1 LKSVSWPRLERRK
14 AALVAQRDLRDAV
27 SELRL
32 IVAMVALTLAI
43 PIASGSGV
51 RALAAFGGGTAV
63 VNRLSLVGAFFV
75 VFIPASFSLVL
86 ALESF
91 VGERERTTLE
101 VLLSTPLRE
110 AEIYAGKVV
119 AVLTVSLALCYGGL
133 LVYCLVTFPGLG
145 YFPLSILIAL
155 ALSTICQVAAM
166 VAGAVIISLNA
177 RTMRAANVMASFI
190 ILPMSVVLQVEAAL
204 ILVGRAEFL
213 WGFALLMAVV
223 AVVLVRMGFNGFSRE
238 ALLAR
243 DVGLRHPF
251 RRAAAALAR
260 SFEGRPS
267 LLRLIWM
274 RRVPMLIA
282 AAGFPLGAAI
292 GYLAGATNAIPSQV
306 VSPVLSSLVRSAGG
320 GGPIEG
326 AIAIFAHNL
335 LAFIVVAILAIVTV
349 GVSGFLVTFAPGFL
363 LGFAAALSSW
373 TFALT
378 GIVPNGLVEIPAAII
393 AGGLAIQVGATAIYM
408 DANGGWAA
416 RVLAA
421 VADYVR
427 ALRWLVPALA
437 VAAVLETSLG

>member
-1 LKSVSWPRLERRK
+1 VSWPRLERRK
-14 AALVAQRDLRDAV
+14 AAIVARRDLRDAV

-32 IVAMVALTLAI
+32 IAAMVTLTLAI
-43 PIASGSGV
+43 PLASGSGV

-63 VNRLSLVGAFFV
+63 VNRLALVGAFFV

-110 AEIYAGKVV
+110 SEIYAGKVA
-119 AVLTVSLALCYGGL
+119 AVLCVSLGLCYGGL
-133 LVYCLVTFPGLG
+133 LVYCLITFPGLG
-145 YFPLSILIAL
+145 FFPLGILIAL

-190 ILPMSVVLQVEAAL
+190 ILPMSVVLQTEAAL
-204 ILVGRAEFL
+204 ILLGRAEFL
-213 WGFALLMAVV
+213 WAFALLMALV
-223 AVVLVRMGFNGFSRE
+223 AVVLVRMGFEGFSRE

-243 DVGLRHPF
+243 EAGLRNPF
-251 RRAAAALAR
+251 RRAAGALRAG
-260 SFEGRPS
+260 FERRPG
-267 LLRLIWM
+267 LGRLIWM
-274 RRVPMLIA
+274 RRAPLLIA
-282 AAGFPLGAAI
+282 AAGFPAGAVA
-292 GYLAGATNAIPSQV
+292 GYLAGSTEAIPTSV
-306 VSPVLSSLVRSAGG
+306 VRPVLSSLVRSVNQTTALE
-320 GGPIEG
+320 EG
-326 AIAIFAHNL
+326 LGIFAHNL
-335 LAFIVVAILAIVTV
+335 LAFVVVALLAIVTV
-349 GVSGFLVTFAPGFL
+349 GVSGFLLTFAPGFL

-373 TFALT
+373 TIALT

-393 AGGLAIQVGATAIYM
+393 AGGLAIHIGASAIHM
-408 DANGGWAA
+408 EAPGGWTA

-437 VAAVLETSLG
+437 VAAVLEVLLG

>member
-1 LKSVSWPRLERRK
+1 MSWPRLERRK
-14 AALVAQRDLRDAV
+14 AGLVAARDLKDAV

-32 IVAMVALTLAI
+32 ILAMAALTLAI
-43 PIASGSGV
+43 PIGSGSGV
-51 RALAAFGGGTAV
+51 RALAEFGGGTAV

-110 AEIYAGKVV
+110 AEIYAGKVA
-119 AVLTVSLALCYGGL
+119 AVLIVSLSLCYSGL
-133 LVYCLVTFPGLG
+133 IVYCLVTFPGLG
-145 YFPLSILIAL
+145 YFPLGILLAL

-166 VAGAVIISLNA
+166 VAGAAIISLNA

-190 ILPMSVVLQVEAAL
+190 ILPMSVVLQAEAAL
-204 ILVGRAEFL
+204 ILLGRAEFL

-223 AVVLVRMGFNGFSRE
+223 AVVLLRMGFNGFSRE

-243 DVGLRHPF
+243 DAGLRQPF
-251 RRAAAALAR
+251 RRAMASLAR
-260 SFEGRPS
+260 SFEQRPGIF
-267 LLRLIWM
+267 RLVWM
-274 RRVPMLIA
+274 RRYALLIA
-282 AAGFPLGAAI
+282 AAGFPVGALA
-292 GYLAGATNAIPSQV
+292 GYLAGATNAIPSEIV
-306 VSPVLSSLVRSAGG
+306 KPVLTSLVRSASGSD
-320 GGPIEG
+320 GGPIVDI
-326 AIAIFAHNL
+326 AAIFSHNV
-335 LAFIVVAILAIVTV
+335 LAFLLVAALAITTA
-349 GVSGFLVTFAPGFL
+349 GLSGFLLTFAPGFL

-373 TFALT
+373 TLALT

-393 AGGLAIQVGATAIYM
+393 AGGLVIQIGAAAIHM
-408 DANGGWAA
+408 DARGGWTE

-421 VADYVR
+421 FADYVR

-437 VAAVLETSLG
+437 LAAALEVFLG

>member
-1 LKSVSWPRLERRK
+1 VSWPRLERRK
-14 AALVAQRDLRDAV
+14 AAIVARRDLRDAV

-32 IVAMVALTLAI
+32 IAAMVALTLAI

-51 RALAAFGGGTAV
+51 RVLAAFGGGTAV
-63 VNRLSLVGAFFV
+63 VNRLALVGAFFV

-110 AEIYAGKVV
+110 AEIYAGKVT
-119 AVLTVSLALCYGGL
+119 AVLAVSLALCYGGL

-145 YFPLSILIAL
+145 YFPLGILLAL

-251 RRAAAALAR
+251 RRAVNAVASSFAR
-260 SFEGRPS
+260 RPN
-267 LLRLIWM
+267 LLRLVWM

-282 AAGFPLGAAI
+282 AAGLPVGAVL
-292 GYLAGATNAIPSQV
+292 GYLAGSTNAIPTQV
-306 VSPVLSSLVRSAGG
+306 VSPVLSSLVRSAGSG
-320 GGPIEG
+320 GAGEE
-326 AIAIFAHNL
+326 AIAIFAHNVIAFILVAL
-335 LAFIVVAILAIVTV
+335 LAIATV
-349 GVSGFLVTFAPGFL
+349 GVSGFLLTFAPGFL

-373 TFALT
+373 SIALT
-378 GIVPNGLVEIPAAII
+378 GIVPNGFVEVPAAII
-393 AGGLAIQVGATAIYM
+393 AGGLAIQVGAAAIHM
-408 DANGGWAA
+408 DARGGWSA

-421 VADYVR
+421 LADYVR

-437 VAAVLETSLG
+437 LAAVLETFLG